1 MAATQTENITDTSI
15 NTFQIRP
22 SVGESFKSAK
32 VKKIIETVSR
42 QILEGKK
49 YTENDAKL
57 WTKTISDE
65 ISKQVKELEMKKY
78 KHVVQVILF
87 VFFFNMKNDKFFF
100 LNKNIS
106 GNARK
111 SNGCWM

>member
-1 MAATQTENITDTSI
+1 MAATQTENISDTSI

-22 SVGESFKSAK
+22 SVEESFKSAK
-32 VKKIIETVSR
+32 VKKIIETVLR
-42 QILEGKK
+42 QILDGKK

-78 KHVVQVILF
+78 KHVVQVIF
-87 VFFFNMKNDKFFF
+87 FFFNIEKK
-100 LNKNIS
+100 
-106 GNARK
+106 R
-111 SNGCWM
+111 

>member
-22 SVGESFKSAK
+22 SVEESFKSAK
-32 VKKIIETVSR
+32 VKKIIETVLR
-42 QILEGKK
+42 QILDGKK

-78 KHVVQVILF
+78 KHVVQVNT
-87 VFFFNMKNDKFFF
+87 FFFYFLNEKRYFFF
-100 LNKNIS
+100 VL
-106 GNARK
+106 GDAWK